1 MKKLTIGILA
11 HVDAGKTSLSEAML
25 YKSGTLRKLGAV
37 DKGTAYL
44 DNDNLEK
51 KRGITIFSHMARIQN
66 ENSEL
71 LLLDTPGHIDF
82 AQEMEETLSVL
93 DYAILVVSAGEGV
106 TAYTQ
111 TLWNLLKNHKIPTF
125 IFVNKID
132 TLKAD
137 KEKVLH
143 NLSTL
148 DDNCVEFENED
159 SDFYEKIATT
169 DESILEEYLESGQI
183 KDEEIKDLIFQRRIF
198 PVYFGA
204 ALKLK
209 GVAEFLQELDKWTK
223 KIEYPEKFASRI
235 FKISHDEKDE
245 RLTWL
250 KVTGGEL
257 KAKTELMPDE
267 KVNEI
272 RLYNGTKYQVVPRA
286 QAGEIAAVSGLR
298 TTYPGQGL
306 GFERDQTNFTMQPV
320 LTYAVQT
327 ALDKTHATLTA
338 LRQLEDENPQL
349 HVKWDKQAEEISI
362 DVMGKIQLEI
372 LQQILYDRFNLEVE
386 FTQGKILYQE
396 SIKSSVEGVG
406 HFEPLR
412 HYAEVHLLL
421 KPSKL
426 GSGLVFKNECSLE
439 VLPKK
444 WQDQVMESLANKEHL
459 GVLIGSPLTDVEI
472 ILIGGRGSN
481 VHTVGGDFRE
491 ATYRAVRQGLM
502 ELKMQ
507 NQVSLL
513 EPWYQFI
520 LRINQEQVGRAIN
533 DIEKMGGK
541 FEIGE
546 SSANIVTIT
555 GQAPV
560 AQMQDYAT
568 EVRNYSHGR
577 GQLECLFTGYQ
588 ECKNS
593 GEVIADAN
601 YDPVSDIN
609 NTPNSVFCSHGA
621 GHTVVWDEI
630 LDHAQYPYL
639 KSKN

>member
-1 MKKLTIGILA
+1 MKKVTIGILA
-11 HVDAGKTSLSEAML
+11 HVDAGKTTLSEGLL
-25 YKSGTLRKLGAV
+25 YQSGTLRKLGAV

-51 KRGITIFSHMARIQN
+51 KRGITIFSHMARIKT

-93 DYAILVVSAGEGV
+93 DYAILVVSASEGV

-111 TLWNLLKNHKIPTF
+111 TLWNLLKSHKIPTF
-125 IFVNKID
+125 IFVNKMD

-143 NLSTL
+143 DLSTL
-148 DDNCVEFENED
+148 DDSCVEFGDED
-159 SDFYEKIATT
+159 SDFYEKIATA
-169 DESILEEYLESGQI
+169 DEAILEEYLESGQI
-183 KDEEIKDLIFQRRIF
+183 KDKEIQDLISQRKVF

-209 GVAEFLQELDKWTK
+209 GVAEFLQGLDKWTK
-223 KIEYPEKFASRI
+223 KIEYSEKFASRI
-235 FKISHDEKDE
+235 FKISHDEKGE

-257 KAKTELMPDE
+257 RAKSELMPDE

-272 RLYNGTKYQVVPRA
+272 RLYNGNKYEVVSSV
-286 QAGEIAAVSGLR
+286 QAGEIVAVSGLK
-298 TTYPGQGL
+298 TTYPGQGI
-306 GFERDQTNFTMQPV
+306 GFEKDQMNFTMQPV
-320 LTYAVQT
+320 LNYAVQT
-327 ALDKTHATLTA
+327 TPDKTHATLAA

-349 HVKWDKQAEEISI
+349 HVKWDKQTEEISI

-372 LQQILYDRFNLEVE
+372 LQQILHDRFNLEVE

-396 SIKSSVEGVG
+396 SIRNSVEGVG

-412 HYAEVHLLL
+412 HYAEEHLLL
-421 KPSKL
+421 KPGKL

-459 GVLIGSPLTDVEI
+459 GVLTGSPLTDVEI
-472 ILIGGRGSN
+472 TLIGGRGSN

-502 ELKMQ
+502 ELKAQ

-513 EPWYQFI
+513 EPWYQFT
-520 LRINQEQVGRAIN
+520 LRINQDQVGRAIN

-541 FEIGE
+541 FKIGE
-546 SSANIVTIT
+546 SDHDIVTIT

-568 EVRNYSHGR
+568 EVRNYSHGS
-577 GQLECLFTGYQ
+577 GQLECLFAGYQ
-588 ECKNS
+588 ECKS
-593 GEVIADAN
+593 SAEVIADAN

-621 GHTVVWDEI
+621 GHTVVWDEVPSY
-630 LDHAQYPYL
+630 AQYPYL
-639 KSKN
+639 KS

>member
-1 MKKLTIGILA
+1 MKKVTIGILA
-11 HVDAGKTSLSEAML
+11 HVDAGKTTLSEGLL
-25 YKSGTLRKLGAV
+25 YQSGTLRKLGAV

-51 KRGITIFSHMARIQN
+51 KRGITIFSHMARIKT

-93 DYAILVVSAGEGV
+93 DYAILVVSASEGV

-111 TLWNLLKNHKIPTF
+111 TLWNLLKSHKIPTF
-125 IFVNKID
+125 IFVNKMD

-143 NLSTL
+143 DLSTL
-148 DDNCVEFENED
+148 DDSCVEFGDED
-159 SDFYEKIATT
+159 SDFYEKIATA
-169 DESILEEYLESGQI
+169 DEAILEEYLESGQI
-183 KDEEIKDLIFQRRIF
+183 KDKEIQDLISQRKVF

-209 GVAEFLQELDKWTK
+209 GVAEFLQGLDKWTK
-223 KIEYPEKFASRI
+223 KIEYSEKFASRI
-235 FKISHDEKDE
+235 FKISHDEKGE

-257 KAKTELMPDE
+257 RAKSELMPDE

-272 RLYNGTKYQVVPRA
+272 RLYNGNKYEVVSSV
-286 QAGEIAAVSGLR
+286 QAGEIVAVSGLK
-298 TTYPGQGL
+298 TTYPGQGI
-306 GFERDQTNFTMQPV
+306 GFEKDQMNFTMQPV
-320 LTYAVQT
+320 LNYAVQT
-327 ALDKTHATLTA
+327 TPDKTHATLAA

-349 HVKWDKQAEEISI
+349 HVKWDKQTEEISI

-372 LQQILYDRFNLEVE
+372 LQQILHDRFNLEVE

-396 SIKSSVEGVG
+396 SIRNSVEGVG

-421 KPSKL
+421 KPGKL

-459 GVLIGSPLTDVEI
+459 GVLTGSPLTDVEI
-472 ILIGGRGSN
+472 TLIGGRGSN

-502 ELKMQ
+502 ELKAQ

-513 EPWYQFI
+513 EPWYQFT
-520 LRINQEQVGRAIN
+520 LRINQDQVGRAIN

-541 FEIGE
+541 FKIGE
-546 SSANIVTIT
+546 SDHDIVTIT

-568 EVRNYSHGR
+568 EVRNYSHGS
-577 GQLECLFTGYQ
+577 GQLECLFAGYQ
-588 ECKNS
+588 ECKS
-593 GEVIADAN
+593 SPEVIADAN

-621 GHTVVWDEI
+621 GHTVVWDEVPSY
-630 LDHAQYPYL
+630 AQYPYL
-639 KSKN
+639 KS

>member
-1 MKKLTIGILA
+1 MKKVTIGILA
-11 HVDAGKTSLSEAML
+11 HVDAGKTTLSEGLL
-25 YKSGTLRKLGAV
+25 YQSGTLRKLGAV

-44 DNDNLEK
+44 DSDNLEK
-51 KRGITIFSHMARIQN
+51 KRGITIFSHMARIKT

-93 DYAILVVSAGEGV
+93 DYAILVVSASEGV

-111 TLWNLLKNHKIPTF
+111 TLWNLLKSHKTPTF
-125 IFVNKID
+125 IFVNKMD

-143 NLSTL
+143 DLSTL
-148 DDNCVEFENED
+148 DDNCVEFGDED
-159 SDFYEKIATT
+159 SDFYEKIATA
-169 DESILEEYLESGQI
+169 DEAILEEYLESGQI
-183 KDEEIKDLIFQRRIF
+183 KDEEIKDLIFQRKVF

-209 GVAEFLQELDKWTK
+209 GVAEFLQGLDKWTK
-223 KIEYPEKFASRI
+223 KIEYSEKFASRI
-235 FKISHDEKDE
+235 FKISHDEKGE
-245 RLTWL
+245 HLTWL

-257 KAKTELMPDE
+257 RAKSELMPDE

-272 RLYNGTKYQVVPRA
+272 RLYNGNKYEVVSSV
-286 QAGEIAAVSGLR
+286 QAGEIVAVSGLK
-298 TTYPGQGL
+298 TTYPGQGI
-306 GFERDQTNFTMQPV
+306 GFEKDQTNFTMQPV

-327 ALDKTHATLTA
+327 TPDKTHATLAA

-349 HVKWDKQAEEISI
+349 HVKWDKQTEEISI

-372 LQQILYDRFNLEVE
+372 LQQILHDRFNLEVE

-396 SIKSSVEGVG
+396 SIRNSVEGVG

-421 KPSKL
+421 KPGKL

-459 GVLIGSPLTDVEI
+459 GVLTGSPLTDVEI
-472 ILIGGRGSN
+472 TLIGGRGSN

-502 ELKMQ
+502 ELKAQ

-513 EPWYQFI
+513 EPWYQFT
-520 LRINQEQVGRAIN
+520 LKINQDQVGRAIN

-541 FEIGE
+541 FKIGE
-546 SSANIVTIT
+546 SNHDIVTIT

-568 EVRNYSHGR
+568 EVRNYSHGS
-577 GQLECLFTGYQ
+577 GQLECLFAGYQ
-588 ECKNS
+588 ECKS
-593 GEVIADAN
+593 STEVIADAN

-621 GHTVVWDEI
+621 GHTVVWDEVPSY
-630 LDHAQYPYL
+630 AQYPYL
-639 KSKN
+639 KS

>member
-1 MKKLTIGILA
+1 MKKVTIGILA
-11 HVDAGKTSLSEAML
+11 HVDAGKTTLSEGLL
-25 YKSGTLRKLGAV
+25 YQSGTLRKLGAV

-51 KRGITIFSHMARIQN
+51 KRGITIFSHMARIKT

-93 DYAILVVSAGEGV
+93 DYAILVVSASEGV

-111 TLWNLLKNHKIPTF
+111 TLWNLLKSHKIPTF
-125 IFVNKID
+125 IFVNKMD

-137 KEKVLH
+137 KEKVLQD
-143 NLSTL
+143 LSTL
-148 DDNCVEFENED
+148 DDSCVEFGDED
-159 SDFYEKIATT
+159 SDFYEKIATA
-169 DESILEEYLESGQI
+169 DEAILEEYLESGQI
-183 KDEEIKDLIFQRRIF
+183 KDKEIQDLISQRKVF

-209 GVAEFLQELDKWTK
+209 GVAEFLQGLDKWTK
-223 KIEYPEKFASRI
+223 KIEYSEKFASRI
-235 FKISHDEKDE
+235 FKISHDEKGE

-257 KAKTELMPDE
+257 RAKSELMPDE

-272 RLYNGTKYQVVPRA
+272 RLYNGNKYEVVSSVR
-286 QAGEIAAVSGLR
+286 AGEIVAVSGLK
-298 TTYPGQGL
+298 TTYPGQGI
-306 GFERDQTNFTMQPV
+306 GFEKDQMNFTMQPV
-320 LTYAVQT
+320 LNYAVQT
-327 ALDKTHATLTA
+327 TPDKTHATLAA

-349 HVKWDKQAEEISI
+349 HVKWDKQTEEISI

-372 LQQILYDRFNLEVE
+372 LQQILHDRFNLEVE

-396 SIKSSVEGVG
+396 SIRNSVEGVG

-421 KPSKL
+421 KPGKL

-459 GVLIGSPLTDVEI
+459 GVLTGSPLTDVEI
-472 ILIGGRGSN
+472 TLIGGRGSN

-502 ELKMQ
+502 ELKAQ

-513 EPWYQFI
+513 EPWYQFT
-520 LRINQEQVGRAIN
+520 LRINQDQVGRAIN

-541 FEIGE
+541 FKIGE
-546 SSANIVTIT
+546 SDHDIVTIT

-568 EVRNYSHGR
+568 EVRNYSHGS
-577 GQLECLFTGYQ
+577 GQLECLFAGYQ
-588 ECKNS
+588 ECKS
-593 GEVIADAN
+593 SAEVIADAN

-621 GHTVVWDEI
+621 GHTVVWDEVPSY
-630 LDHAQYPYL
+630 AQYPYL
-639 KSKN
+639 KS

>member
-1 MKKLTIGILA
+1 MKKVTIGILA
-11 HVDAGKTSLSEAML
+11 HVDAGKTTLSEGLL
-25 YKSGTLRKLGAV
+25 YQSGTLRKLGAV

-51 KRGITIFSHMARIQN
+51 KRGITIFSHMARIKT

-93 DYAILVVSAGEGV
+93 DYAILVVSASEGV

-111 TLWNLLKNHKIPTF
+111 TLWNLLKSHKIPTF
-125 IFVNKID
+125 IFVNKMD

-143 NLSTL
+143 DLSTL
-148 DDNCVEFENED
+148 DDSCVEFGDED
-159 SDFYEKIATT
+159 SDFYEKIATA
-169 DESILEEYLESGQI
+169 DEAILEEYLESGQI
-183 KDEEIKDLIFQRRIF
+183 KDKEIQDLISQRKVF

-209 GVAEFLQELDKWTK
+209 GVAEFLQGLDKWTK
-223 KIEYPEKFASRI
+223 KIEYSEKFASRI
-235 FKISHDEKDE
+235 FKISHDEKGE

-257 KAKTELMPDE
+257 RAKSELMPDE

-272 RLYNGTKYQVVPRA
+272 RLYNGNKYEVVSSV
-286 QAGEIAAVSGLR
+286 QAGEIVAVSGLK
-298 TTYPGQGL
+298 TTYPGQGI
-306 GFERDQTNFTMQPV
+306 GFEKDQMNFTMQPV
-320 LTYAVQT
+320 LNYAVQT
-327 ALDKTHATLTA
+327 TPDKTHATLAA

-349 HVKWDKQAEEISI
+349 HVKWDKQTEEISI

-372 LQQILYDRFNLEVE
+372 LQQILHDRFNLEVE

-396 SIKSSVEGVG
+396 SIRNSVEGVG

-421 KPSKL
+421 KPGKL

-459 GVLIGSPLTDVEI
+459 GVLTGSPLTDVEI
-472 ILIGGRGSN
+472 TLIGGRGSN

-502 ELKMQ
+502 ELKAQ

-513 EPWYQFI
+513 EPWNQFT
-520 LRINQEQVGRAIN
+520 LRINQDQVGRAIN

-541 FEIGE
+541 FKIGE
-546 SSANIVTIT
+546 SDHDIVTIT

-568 EVRNYSHGR
+568 EVRNYSHGS
-577 GQLECLFTGYQ
+577 GQLECLFAGYQ
-588 ECKNS
+588 ECKS
-593 GEVIADAN
+593 SAEVIADAN

-621 GHTVVWDEI
+621 GHTVVWDEVPSY
-630 LDHAQYPYL
+630 AQYPYL
-639 KSKN
+639 KS

>member
-1 MKKLTIGILA
+1 MKKVTIGILA
-11 HVDAGKTSLSEAML
+11 HVDAGKTTLSEGLL
-25 YKSGTLRKLGAV
+25 YQSGTLRKLGAV

-51 KRGITIFSHMARIQN
+51 KRGITIFSHMARIKT

-93 DYAILVVSAGEGV
+93 DYAILVVSASEGV

-111 TLWNLLKNHKIPTF
+111 TLWNLLKSHKTPTF
-125 IFVNKID
+125 IFVNKMD

-137 KEKVLH
+137 KEKVLQD
-143 NLSTL
+143 LSTL
-148 DDNCVEFENED
+148 DDSCVEFGDED
-159 SDFYEKIATT
+159 SDFYEKIATA
-169 DESILEEYLESGQI
+169 DEAILEEYLESGQI
-183 KDEEIKDLIFQRRIF
+183 KDKEIQDLISQRKVF

-209 GVAEFLQELDKWTK
+209 GVAEFLQGLDKWTK
-223 KIEYPEKFASRI
+223 KIEYSEKFASRI
-235 FKISHDEKDE
+235 FKISHDEKGE

-257 KAKTELMPDE
+257 RAKSELMPDE

-272 RLYNGTKYQVVPRA
+272 RLYNGNKYEVVSSV
-286 QAGEIAAVSGLR
+286 QAGEIVAVSGLK
-298 TTYPGQGL
+298 TTYPGQGI
-306 GFERDQTNFTMQPV
+306 GFEKDQTNFTMQPV

-327 ALDKTHATLTA
+327 TPDKTHATLAA

-349 HVKWDKQAEEISI
+349 HVKWDKQTEEISI

-372 LQQILYDRFNLEVE
+372 LQQILHDRFNLEVE

-396 SIKSSVEGVG
+396 SIRNSVEGVG

-421 KPSKL
+421 KPGKL

-459 GVLIGSPLTDVEI
+459 GVLTGSPLTDVEI
-472 ILIGGRGSN
+472 TLIGGRGSN

-502 ELKMQ
+502 ELKAQ

-513 EPWYQFI
+513 EPWYQFT
-520 LRINQEQVGRAIN
+520 LRINQDQVGRAIN

-546 SSANIVTIT
+546 SNANIVTIT

-568 EVRNYSHGR
+568 EVRNYSHGS
-577 GQLECLFTGYQ
+577 GQLECLFAGYQ
-588 ECKNS
+588 ECKS
-593 GEVIADAN
+593 SAEVIADAN

-621 GHTVVWDEI
+621 GHTVVWDEVPSY
-630 LDHAQYPYL
+630 AQYPYL
-639 KSKN
+639 KS

>member
-1 MKKLTIGILA
+1 MKKVTIGILA
-11 HVDAGKTSLSEAML
+11 HVDAGKTTLSEGLL
-25 YKSGTLRKLGAV
+25 YQSGTLRKLGAV

-51 KRGITIFSHMARIQN
+51 KRGITIFSHMARIQT

-82 AQEMEETLSVL
+82 AQEMEDTLSVL
-93 DYAILVVSAGEGV
+93 DYAILVVSASEGV

-111 TLWNLLKNHKIPTF
+111 TLWNLLKSHKIPTF
-125 IFVNKID
+125 IFVNKMD

-137 KEKVLH
+137 KEKVLQD
-143 NLSTL
+143 LSTL
-148 DDNCVEFENED
+148 DDNCIEFRDED
-159 SDFYEKIATT
+159 SDFYEKIATA
-169 DESILEEYLESGQI
+169 DETILEEYLESGQI
-183 KDEEIKDLIFQRRIF
+183 RDEEIKDLIFQRKIF

-209 GVAEFLQELDKWTK
+209 GVAEFLQGLDKWTK
-223 KIEYPEKFASRI
+223 KIKYPEKFASRI
-235 FKISHDEKDE
+235 FKISHDEKGE

-257 KAKTELMPDE
+257 RAKSELMPDE

-272 RLYNGTKYQVVPRA
+272 RLYNGNKYEVVSSA
-286 QAGEIAAVSGLR
+286 QAGEIVAVSGLK
-298 TTYPGQGL
+298 TTYPGQGI
-306 GFERDQTNFTMQPV
+306 GFEKDQTNFTMQPV

-327 ALDKTHATLTA
+327 APDKIHATLTA

-372 LQQILYDRFNLEVE
+372 LQQILHDRFSLEVE

-396 SIKSSVEGVG
+396 SIKASVEGVG

-421 KPSKL
+421 KPGKL
-426 GSGLVFKNECSLE
+426 GSGLIFKNECSLE

-444 WQDQVMESLANKEHL
+444 WQDQVMENLANKEHL
-459 GVLIGSPLTDVEI
+459 GILTGSPLTDVEI
-472 ILIGGRGSN
+472 TLVGGRGSN

-491 ATYRAVRQGLM
+491 TTYRAVRQGLM
-502 ELKMQ
+502 ELKEQ
-507 NQVSLL
+507 DQVFLL
-513 EPWYQFI
+513 EPWYQFT

-533 DIEKMGGK
+533 DIERMGGK

-546 SSANIVTIT
+546 SDHDIVAIT

-560 AQMQDYAT
+560 AQIQDYAT
-568 EVRNYSHGR
+568 EVRNYSHGS
-577 GQLECLFTGYQ
+577 GQLECLFVGYR

-593 GEVIADAN
+593 AEVIASIN

-621 GHTVVWDEI
+621 GHTVVWNEVR
-630 LDHAQYPYL
+630 DHAQYPYL
-639 KSKN
+639 K

>member
-111 TLWNLLKNHKIPTF
+111 TLWNLLKNHKIPIF
-125 IFVNKID
+125 IFVNKMD

-143 NLSTL
+143 NLSTF

-209 GVAEFLQELDKWTK
+209 GVAEFLQGLDKWTK

-286 QAGEIAAVSGLR
+286 QAGEIVAVSGLR

-306 GFERDQTNFTMQPV
+306 GFERDQTNFAMQPV

-327 ALDKTHATLTA
+327 APDKTHATLTA

-421 KPSKL
+421 KPGKL

-444 WQDQVMESLANKEHL
+444 WQNQIMESLSNKEHL
-459 GVLIGSPLTDVEI
+459 GVLTGSPITDLEI
-472 ILIGGRGSN
+472 TLVGGRGSN

-502 ELKMQ
+502 ELKAKK
-507 NQVSLL
+507 QVYLL
-513 EPWYQFI
+513 EPWYQFT
-520 LRINQEQVGRAIN
+520 LRINQDQVGRAIN
-533 DIEKMGGK
+533 DIERMGGK
-541 FEIGE
+541 FELGE
-546 SSANIVTIT
+546 SSGNVTTIS

-568 EVRNYSHGR
+568 EVRNYTHGS
-577 GQLECLFTGYQ
+577 GQLECLFLGYR
-588 ECKNS
+588 ECKDS
-593 GEVIADAN
+593 AAIIEEMA
-601 YDPVSDIN
+601 YDPLSDIN

-621 GHTVVWDEI
+621 GHTVVWNEVPS
-630 LDHAQYPYL
+630 HAQYPYL
-639 KSKN
+639 G

>member
-1 MKKLTIGILA
+1 MKKVTIGILA
-11 HVDAGKTSLSEAML
+11 HVDAGKTTLSEGLL
-25 YKSGTLRKLGAV
+25 YQSGTLRKLGAV

-44 DNDNLEK
+44 DSDNLEK
-51 KRGITIFSHMARIQN
+51 KRGITIFSHMARIKT

-93 DYAILVVSAGEGV
+93 DYAILVVSASEGV

-111 TLWNLLKNHKIPTF
+111 TLWNLLKSHKTPTF
-125 IFVNKID
+125 IFVNKMD

-143 NLSTL
+143 DLSTL
-148 DDNCVEFENED
+148 DDNCVEFGDED
-159 SDFYEKIATT
+159 SDFYEKIATA
-169 DESILEEYLESGQI
+169 DEAILEEYLESGQI
-183 KDEEIKDLIFQRRIF
+183 KDEEIKDLIFQRKVF

-209 GVAEFLQELDKWTK
+209 GVAEFLQGLDKWTK
-223 KIEYPEKFASRI
+223 KIEYSEKFASRI
-235 FKISHDEKDE
+235 FKISHDEKGE

-257 KAKTELMPDE
+257 RAKSELMPDE

-272 RLYNGTKYQVVPRA
+272 RLYNGNKYEVVSSV
-286 QAGEIAAVSGLR
+286 QAGEIVAVSGLK
-298 TTYPGQGL
+298 TTYPGQGI
-306 GFERDQTNFTMQPV
+306 GFEKDQTNFTMQPV

-327 ALDKTHATLTA
+327 TPDKTHATLAA

-349 HVKWDKQAEEISI
+349 HVKWDKQTEEISI

-372 LQQILYDRFNLEVE
+372 LQQILHDRFNLEVE

-396 SIKSSVEGVG
+396 SIRNSVEGVG

-421 KPSKL
+421 KPGKL

-459 GVLIGSPLTDVEI
+459 GVLTGSPLTDVEI
-472 ILIGGRGSN
+472 TLIGGRGSN

-502 ELKMQ
+502 ELKAQ

-513 EPWYQFI
+513 EPWYQFT
-520 LRINQEQVGRAIN
+520 LKINQDQVGRAIN

-541 FEIGE
+541 FKIGE
-546 SSANIVTIT
+546 SNHDIVTIT

-568 EVRNYSHGR
+568 EVRNYSHGS
-577 GQLECLFTGYQ
+577 GQLECLFAGYQ
-588 ECKNS
+588 ECKS
-593 GEVIADAN
+593 STEVIADAN

-609 NTPNSVFCSHGA
+609 NSTNSVFCSHGA
-621 GHTVVWDEI
+621 GHTVVWDEVPSY
-630 LDHAQYPYL
+630 AQYPYL
-639 KSKN
+639 KS

>member
-1 MKKLTIGILA
+1 MKKVTIGILA
-11 HVDAGKTSLSEAML
+11 HVDAGKTTLSEGLL
-25 YKSGTLRKLGAV
+25 YQSGTLRKLGAV

-51 KRGITIFSHMARIQN
+51 KRGITIFSHMARIKT

-93 DYAILVVSAGEGV
+93 DYAILVVSASEGV

-111 TLWNLLKNHKIPTF
+111 TLWNLLKSHKIPTF
-125 IFVNKID
+125 IFVNKMD

-143 NLSTL
+143 DLSTL
-148 DDNCVEFENED
+148 DDSCVEFGDED
-159 SDFYEKIATT
+159 SDFYEKIATA
-169 DESILEEYLESGQI
+169 DEAILEEYLESGQI
-183 KDEEIKDLIFQRRIF
+183 KDKEIQDLISQRKVF

-209 GVAEFLQELDKWTK
+209 GVAEFLQGLDKWTK
-223 KIEYPEKFASRI
+223 KIEYSEKFASRI
-235 FKISHDEKDE
+235 FKISHDEKGE

-257 KAKTELMPDE
+257 RAKSELMPDE

-272 RLYNGTKYQVVPRA
+272 RLYNGNKYEVVSSV
-286 QAGEIAAVSGLR
+286 QAGEIVAVSGLK
-298 TTYPGQGL
+298 TTYPGQGI
-306 GFERDQTNFTMQPV
+306 GFEKDQMNFTMQPV
-320 LTYAVQT
+320 LNYAVQT
-327 ALDKTHATLTA
+327 TPDKTHATLAA

-349 HVKWDKQAEEISI
+349 HVKWDKQTEEISI

-372 LQQILYDRFNLEVE
+372 LQQILHDRFNLEVE

-396 SIKSSVEGVG
+396 SIRNSVEGVG

-421 KPSKL
+421 KPGKL

-459 GVLIGSPLTDVEI
+459 GVLTGSPLTDVEI
-472 ILIGGRGSN
+472 TLIGGRGSN

-502 ELKMQ
+502 ELKAQ

-513 EPWYQFI
+513 EPWYQFT
-520 LRINQEQVGRAIN
+520 LRINQDQVGRAIN

-541 FEIGE
+541 FKIGE
-546 SSANIVTIT
+546 SDHDIVTIT

-568 EVRNYSHGR
+568 EVRNYSHGS
-577 GQLECLFTGYQ
+577 GQLECLFAGYQ
-588 ECKNS
+588 ECES
-593 GEVIADAN
+593 SAEVIADAN

-621 GHTVVWDEI
+621 GHTVVWDEVPSY
-630 LDHAQYPYL
+630 AQYPYL
-639 KSKN
+639 KS

>member
-1 MKKLTIGILA
+1 M
-11 HVDAGKTSLSEAML
+11 
-25 YKSGTLRKLGAV
+25 
-37 DKGTAYL
+37 
-44 DNDNLEK
+44 
-51 KRGITIFSHMARIQN
+51 
-66 ENSEL
+66 
-71 LLLDTPGHIDF
+71 
-82 AQEMEETLSVL
+82 
-93 DYAILVVSAGEGV
+93 
-106 TAYTQ
+106 
-111 TLWNLLKNHKIPTF
+111 
-125 IFVNKID
+125 
-132 TLKAD
+132 
-137 KEKVLH
+137 
-143 NLSTL
+143 
-148 DDNCVEFENED
+148 FENED

-209 GVAEFLQELDKWTK
+209 GVAEFLQGLDKWTK

-286 QAGEIAAVSGLR
+286 QAGEIGAVSGLR

-306 GFERDQTNFTMQPV
+306 GFERDQTIFAMQPV

-327 ALDKTHATLTA
+327 APDKTHATLTA

-349 HVKWDKQAEEISI
+349 HVKWNKQAEEISI

-406 HFEPLR
+406 HFDPLR

-421 KPSKL
+421 KPGKL

-444 WQDQVMESLANKEHL
+444 WQDQIMESLANKEHL

-502 ELKMQ
+502 ELKVQ

-513 EPWYQFI
+513 EPWYQFT

-609 NTPNSVFCSHGA
+609 NTPNSVFCSRGA

-630 LDHAQYPYL
+630 PDHAQYPYL

>member
-1 MKKLTIGILA
+1 MKKVTIGILA
-11 HVDAGKTSLSEAML
+11 HVDAGKTTLSEGLL
-25 YKSGTLRKLGAV
+25 YQSGTLRKLGAV

-51 KRGITIFSHMARIQN
+51 KRGITIFSHMARIKT

-93 DYAILVVSAGEGV
+93 DYAILVVSASEGV

-111 TLWNLLKNHKIPTF
+111 TLWNLLKSHKIPTF
-125 IFVNKID
+125 IFVNKMD

-143 NLSTL
+143 DLSTL
-148 DDNCVEFENED
+148 DDSCVEFGDED
-159 SDFYEKIATT
+159 SDFYEKIATA
-169 DESILEEYLESGQI
+169 DEAILEEYLESGQI
-183 KDEEIKDLIFQRRIF
+183 KDKEIQDLISQRKVF

-209 GVAEFLQELDKWTK
+209 GVAEFLQGLDKWTK
-223 KIEYPEKFASRI
+223 KIEYSEKFASRI
-235 FKISHDEKDE
+235 FKISHDEKGE

-257 KAKTELMPDE
+257 RAKSELMPDE

-272 RLYNGTKYQVVPRA
+272 RLYNGNKYEVVSSV
-286 QAGEIAAVSGLR
+286 QAGEIVAVSGLK
-298 TTYPGQGL
+298 TTYPGQGI
-306 GFERDQTNFTMQPV
+306 GFEKDQMNFTMQPV
-320 LTYAVQT
+320 LNYAVQT
-327 ALDKTHATLTA
+327 TPDKTHATLAA

-349 HVKWDKQAEEISI
+349 HVKWDKQTEEISI

-372 LQQILYDRFNLEVE
+372 LQQILHDRFNLEVE

-396 SIKSSVEGVG
+396 SIRNSVEGVG

-421 KPSKL
+421 KPGKL

-459 GVLIGSPLTDVEI
+459 GVLTGSPLTDVEI
-472 ILIGGRGSN
+472 TLIGGRGSN

-502 ELKMQ
+502 ELKAQ

-513 EPWYQFI
+513 EPWYQFT
-520 LRINQEQVGRAIN
+520 LRINQDQVGRAIN

-541 FEIGE
+541 FKIGE
-546 SSANIVTIT
+546 SDHDIVTIT

-568 EVRNYSHGR
+568 EVRNYSHGS
-577 GQLECLFTGYQ
+577 GQLECLFAGYQ
-588 ECKNS
+588 ECKS
-593 GEVIADAN
+593 SAEVIADAN

-621 GHTVVWDEI
+621 GHTIVWDEVPSY
-630 LDHAQYPYL
+630 AQYPYL
-639 KSKN
+639 KS

>member
-1 MKKLTIGILA
+1 MKKVTIGILA
-11 HVDAGKTSLSEAML
+11 HVDAGKTTLSEGLL
-25 YKSGTLRKLGAV
+25 YQSGTLRKLGAV

-51 KRGITIFSHMARIQN
+51 KRGITIFSHMARIKT

-93 DYAILVVSAGEGV
+93 DYAILVVSASEGV

-111 TLWNLLKNHKIPTF
+111 TLWNLLKSHKIPTF
-125 IFVNKID
+125 IFVNKMD

-143 NLSTL
+143 DLSTL
-148 DDNCVEFENED
+148 DDSCVEFGDEG
-159 SDFYEKIATT
+159 SDFYEKIATA
-169 DESILEEYLESGQI
+169 DEAILEEYLESGQI
-183 KDEEIKDLIFQRRIF
+183 KDKEIQDLISQRKVF

-209 GVAEFLQELDKWTK
+209 GVAEFLQGLDKWTK
-223 KIEYPEKFASRI
+223 KIEYSEKFASRI
-235 FKISHDEKDE
+235 FKISHDEKGE

-257 KAKTELMPDE
+257 RAKSELMPDE

-272 RLYNGTKYQVVPRA
+272 RLYNGNKYEVVSSV
-286 QAGEIAAVSGLR
+286 QAGEIVAVSGLK
-298 TTYPGQGL
+298 TTYPGQGI
-306 GFERDQTNFTMQPV
+306 GFEKDQMNFTMQPV
-320 LTYAVQT
+320 LNYAVQT
-327 ALDKTHATLTA
+327 TPDKTHATLAA

-349 HVKWDKQAEEISI
+349 HVKWDKQTEEISI

-372 LQQILYDRFNLEVE
+372 LQQILHDRFNLEVE

-396 SIKSSVEGVG
+396 SIRNSVEGVG

-421 KPSKL
+421 KPGKL

-459 GVLIGSPLTDVEI
+459 GVLTGSPLTDVEI
-472 ILIGGRGSN
+472 TLIGGRGSN

-502 ELKMQ
+502 ELKAQ

-513 EPWYQFI
+513 EPWYQFT
-520 LRINQEQVGRAIN
+520 LRINQDQVGRAIN

-541 FEIGE
+541 FKIGE
-546 SSANIVTIT
+546 SDHDIVTIT

-568 EVRNYSHGR
+568 EVRNYSHGS
-577 GQLECLFTGYQ
+577 GQLECLFAGYQ
-588 ECKNS
+588 ECKS
-593 GEVIADAN
+593 SAEVIADAN

-621 GHTVVWDEI
+621 GHTVVWDEVPSY
-630 LDHAQYPYL
+630 AQYPYL
-639 KSKN
+639 KS

>member
-1 MKKLTIGILA
+1 MKKVTIGILA
-11 HVDAGKTSLSEAML
+11 HVDAGKTTLSEGLL
-25 YKSGTLRKLGAV
+25 YQSGTLRKLGAV

-51 KRGITIFSHMARIQN
+51 KRGITIFSHMARIKT
-66 ENSEL
+66 ENNEL

-93 DYAILVVSAGEGV
+93 DYAILVVSASEGV

-111 TLWNLLKNHKIPTF
+111 TLWNLLKSHKTPTF
-125 IFVNKID
+125 IFVNKMD
-132 TLKAD
+132 TLKAN
-137 KEKVLH
+137 KEKVLQD
-143 NLSTL
+143 LSTL
-148 DDNCVEFENED
+148 DDSCVEFGDED
-159 SDFYEKIATT
+159 SDFYEKIATA
-169 DESILEEYLESGQI
+169 DEAILEEYLESGQI
-183 KDEEIKDLIFQRRIF
+183 KDKEIQDLISQRKVF

-209 GVAEFLQELDKWTK
+209 GVAEFLQGLDKWTK
-223 KIEYPEKFASRI
+223 KIEYSEKFASRI
-235 FKISHDEKDE
+235 FKISHDEKGE

-257 KAKTELMPDE
+257 RAKSELMPDE

-272 RLYNGTKYQVVPRA
+272 RLYNGNKYEVVSSV
-286 QAGEIAAVSGLR
+286 QAGEIVAVSGLK
-298 TTYPGQGL
+298 TTYPGQGI
-306 GFERDQTNFTMQPV
+306 GFEKDQTNFTMQPV

-327 ALDKTHATLTA
+327 TPDKTHATLAA

-349 HVKWDKQAEEISI
+349 HVKWDKQTEEISI

-372 LQQILYDRFNLEVE
+372 LQQILHDRFNLEVE

-396 SIKSSVEGVG
+396 SIRNSVEGVG

-421 KPSKL
+421 KPGKL

-459 GVLIGSPLTDVEI
+459 GVLTGSPLTDVEI
-472 ILIGGRGSN
+472 TLIGGRGSN

-502 ELKMQ
+502 ELKAQ

-513 EPWYQFI
+513 EPWYQFT
-520 LRINQEQVGRAIN
+520 LRINQDQVGRAIN

-541 FEIGE
+541 FKIGE
-546 SSANIVTIT
+546 SDHDIVTIT

-568 EVRNYSHGR
+568 EVRNYSHGS
-577 GQLECLFTGYQ
+577 GQLECLFAGYQ
-588 ECKNS
+588 ECKS
-593 GEVIADAN
+593 SAEVIADAN

-621 GHTVVWDEI
+621 GHTVVWDEVPSY
-630 LDHAQYPYL
+630 AQYPYL
-639 KSKN
+639 KS

>member
-1 MKKLTIGILA
+1 MKKVTIGILA
-11 HVDAGKTSLSEAML
+11 HVDAGKTTLSEGLL
-25 YKSGTLRKLGAV
+25 YQSGTLRKLGAV

-44 DNDNLEK
+44 DSDNLEK
-51 KRGITIFSHMARIQN
+51 KRGITIFSHMARIKT

-93 DYAILVVSAGEGV
+93 DYAILVVSASEGV

-111 TLWNLLKNHKIPTF
+111 TLWNLLKSHKTPTF
-125 IFVNKID
+125 IFVNKMD
-132 TLKAD
+132 TLKTD

-143 NLSTL
+143 DLSTL
-148 DDNCVEFENED
+148 DDNCVEFGDED
-159 SDFYEKIATT
+159 SDFYEKIATA
-169 DESILEEYLESGQI
+169 DEAILEEYLESGQI
-183 KDEEIKDLIFQRRIF
+183 KDEEIKDLIFQRKVF

-209 GVAEFLQELDKWTK
+209 GVAEFLQGLDKWTK
-223 KIEYPEKFASRI
+223 KIEYSEKFASRI
-235 FKISHDEKDE
+235 FKISHDEKGE

-257 KAKTELMPDE
+257 RAKSELMPDE

-272 RLYNGTKYQVVPRA
+272 RLYNGNKYEVVSSV
-286 QAGEIAAVSGLR
+286 QAGEIVAVSGLK
-298 TTYPGQGL
+298 TTYPGQGI
-306 GFERDQTNFTMQPV
+306 GFEKDQTNFTMQPV

-327 ALDKTHATLTA
+327 TPDKTHATLAA

-349 HVKWDKQAEEISI
+349 HVKWDKQTEEISI

-372 LQQILYDRFNLEVE
+372 LQQILHDRFNLEVE

-396 SIKSSVEGVG
+396 SIRNSVEGVG

-421 KPSKL
+421 KPGKL

-459 GVLIGSPLTDVEI
+459 GVLTGSPLTDVEI
-472 ILIGGRGSN
+472 TLIGGRGSN

-502 ELKMQ
+502 ELKAQ

-513 EPWYQFI
+513 EPWYQFT
-520 LRINQEQVGRAIN
+520 LKINQDQVGRAIN

-541 FEIGE
+541 FKIGE
-546 SSANIVTIT
+546 SNHDIVTIT

-568 EVRNYSHGR
+568 EVRNYSHGS
-577 GQLECLFTGYQ
+577 GQLECLFAGYQ
-588 ECKNS
+588 ECKS
-593 GEVIADAN
+593 STEVIADAN

-621 GHTVVWDEI
+621 GHTVVWDEVPSY
-630 LDHAQYPYL
+630 AQYPYL
-639 KSKN
+639 KS

>member
-1 MKKLTIGILA
+1 MKKVTIGILA
-11 HVDAGKTSLSEAML
+11 HVDAGKTTLSEGLL
-25 YKSGTLRKLGAV
+25 YQSGTLRKLGAV

-51 KRGITIFSHMARIQN
+51 KRGITIFSHMARIKT

-93 DYAILVVSAGEGV
+93 DYAILVVSASEGV

-111 TLWNLLKNHKIPTF
+111 TLWNLLKSHKIPTF
-125 IFVNKID
+125 IFVNKMD

-143 NLSTL
+143 DLSTL
-148 DDNCVEFENED
+148 DDSCVEFGDED
-159 SDFYEKIATT
+159 SDFYEKIATA
-169 DESILEEYLESGQI
+169 DEAILEEYLESGQI
-183 KDEEIKDLIFQRRIF
+183 KDKEIQDLISQRKVF

-209 GVAEFLQELDKWTK
+209 GVAEFLQGLDKWTK
-223 KIEYPEKFASRI
+223 KIEYSEKFASRI
-235 FKISHDEKDE
+235 FKISHDEKGE

-257 KAKTELMPDE
+257 RAKSELMPDE

-272 RLYNGTKYQVVPRA
+272 RLYNGNKYEVVSSV
-286 QAGEIAAVSGLR
+286 QAGEIVAVSGLK
-298 TTYPGQGL
+298 TTYPGQGI
-306 GFERDQTNFTMQPV
+306 GFEKDQMNFTMQPV
-320 LTYAVQT
+320 LNYAVQT
-327 ALDKTHATLTA
+327 TPDKTHATLAA

-349 HVKWDKQAEEISI
+349 HVKWDKQTEEISI

-372 LQQILYDRFNLEVE
+372 LQQILHDRFNLEVE

-396 SIKSSVEGVG
+396 SIRNSVEGVG

-421 KPSKL
+421 KPGKL

-444 WQDQVMESLANKEHL
+444 WQDQVMESLANEEHL
-459 GVLIGSPLTDVEI
+459 GVLTGSPLTDVEI
-472 ILIGGRGSN
+472 TLIGGRGSN

-502 ELKMQ
+502 ELKAQ

-513 EPWYQFI
+513 EPWYQFT
-520 LRINQEQVGRAIN
+520 LRINQDQVGRAIN

-541 FEIGE
+541 FKIGE
-546 SSANIVTIT
+546 SDHDIVTIT

-568 EVRNYSHGR
+568 EVRNYSHGS
-577 GQLECLFTGYQ
+577 GQLECLFAGYQ
-588 ECKNS
+588 ECKS
-593 GEVIADAN
+593 SAEVIADAN

-621 GHTVVWDEI
+621 GHTVVWDEVPSY
-630 LDHAQYPYL
+630 AQYPYL
-639 KSKN
+639 KS

>member
-1 MKKLTIGILA
+1 MKKVTIGILA
-11 HVDAGKTSLSEAML
+11 HVDAGKTTLSEGLL
-25 YKSGTLRKLGAV
+25 YQSGTLRKLGAV

-44 DNDNLEK
+44 DSDNLEK
-51 KRGITIFSHMARIQN
+51 KRGITIFSHMARIKT

-93 DYAILVVSAGEGV
+93 DYAILVVSASEGV

-111 TLWNLLKNHKIPTF
+111 TLWNLLKSHKTPTF
-125 IFVNKID
+125 IFVNKMD

-143 NLSTL
+143 DLSTL
-148 DDNCVEFENED
+148 DDNCVEFGDED
-159 SDFYEKIATT
+159 SDFYEKIATA
-169 DESILEEYLESGQI
+169 DEAILEEYLESGQI
-183 KDEEIKDLIFQRRIF
+183 KDEEIKDLIFQRKVF

-209 GVAEFLQELDKWTK
+209 GVAEFLQGLDKWTK
-223 KIEYPEKFASRI
+223 KIEYSEKFASRI
-235 FKISHDEKDE
+235 FKISHDEKGE

-257 KAKTELMPDE
+257 RAKSELMPDE

-272 RLYNGTKYQVVPRA
+272 RLYNGNKYEVVSSV
-286 QAGEIAAVSGLR
+286 QAGEIVAVSGLK
-298 TTYPGQGL
+298 TTYPGQGI
-306 GFERDQTNFTMQPV
+306 GFEKDQTNFTMQPV

-327 ALDKTHATLTA
+327 TPDKTHATLAA

-349 HVKWDKQAEEISI
+349 HVKWDKQTEEISI

-372 LQQILYDRFNLEVE
+372 LQQILHDRFNLEVE

-396 SIKSSVEGVG
+396 SIRNSVEGVG

-421 KPSKL
+421 KPGKL
-426 GSGLVFKNECSLE
+426 GSGLFFKNECSLE

-459 GVLIGSPLTDVEI
+459 GVLTGSPLTDVEI
-472 ILIGGRGSN
+472 TLIGGRGSN

-502 ELKMQ
+502 ELKAQ

-513 EPWYQFI
+513 EPWYQFT
-520 LRINQEQVGRAIN
+520 LKINQDQVGRAIN

-541 FEIGE
+541 FKIGE
-546 SSANIVTIT
+546 SNHDIVTIT

-568 EVRNYSHGR
+568 EVRNYSHGS
-577 GQLECLFTGYQ
+577 GQLECLFAGYQ
-588 ECKNS
+588 ECKS
-593 GEVIADAN
+593 STEVIADAN

-621 GHTVVWDEI
+621 GHTVVWDEVPSY
-630 LDHAQYPYL
+630 AQYPYL
-639 KSKN
+639 KS

>member
-1 MKKLTIGILA
+1 MKKVTIGILA
-11 HVDAGKTSLSEAML
+11 HVDAGKTTLSEGLL
-25 YKSGTLRKLGAV
+25 YQSGTLRKLGAV

-51 KRGITIFSHMARIQN
+51 KRGITIFSHMARIKT
-66 ENSEL
+66 ENSKL

-93 DYAILVVSAGEGV
+93 DYAILVVSASEGV

-111 TLWNLLKNHKIPTF
+111 TLWNLLKSHKIPTF
-125 IFVNKID
+125 IFVNKMD

-143 NLSTL
+143 DLSTL
-148 DDNCVEFENED
+148 DDSCVEFGDED
-159 SDFYEKIATT
+159 SDFYEKIATA
-169 DESILEEYLESGQI
+169 DEAILEEYLESGQI
-183 KDEEIKDLIFQRRIF
+183 KDKEIQDLISQRKVF

-209 GVAEFLQELDKWTK
+209 GVAEFLQGLDKWTK
-223 KIEYPEKFASRI
+223 KIEYSEKFASRI
-235 FKISHDEKDE
+235 FKISHDEKGE

-257 KAKTELMPDE
+257 RAKSELMPDE

-272 RLYNGTKYQVVPRA
+272 RLYNGNKYEVVSSV
-286 QAGEIAAVSGLR
+286 QAGEIVAVSGLK
-298 TTYPGQGL
+298 TTYPGQGI
-306 GFERDQTNFTMQPV
+306 GFEKDQMNFTMQPV
-320 LTYAVQT
+320 LNYAVQT
-327 ALDKTHATLTA
+327 TPDKTHATLAA

-349 HVKWDKQAEEISI
+349 HVKWDKQTEEISI

-372 LQQILYDRFNLEVE
+372 LQQILHDRFNLEVE

-396 SIKSSVEGVG
+396 SIRNSVEGVG

-421 KPSKL
+421 KPGKL

-459 GVLIGSPLTDVEI
+459 GVLTGSPLTDVEI
-472 ILIGGRGSN
+472 TLIGGRGSN

-502 ELKMQ
+502 ELKAQ

-513 EPWYQFI
+513 EPWYQFT
-520 LRINQEQVGRAIN
+520 LRINQDQVGRAIN

-541 FEIGE
+541 FKIGE
-546 SSANIVTIT
+546 SDHDIVTIT

-568 EVRNYSHGR
+568 EVRNYSHGS
-577 GQLECLFTGYQ
+577 GQLECLFAGYQ
-588 ECKNS
+588 ECKS
-593 GEVIADAN
+593 SAEVIADAN

-621 GHTVVWDEI
+621 GHTVVWDEVPSY
-630 LDHAQYPYL
+630 AQYPYL
-639 KSKN
+639 KS

>member
-1 MKKLTIGILA
+1 MKKVTIGILA
-11 HVDAGKTSLSEAML
+11 HVDAGKTTLSEGLL
-25 YKSGTLRKLGAV
+25 YQSGTLRKLGAV

-51 KRGITIFSHMARIQN
+51 KRGITIFSHMARIKT
-66 ENSEL
+66 ENNEL

-93 DYAILVVSAGEGV
+93 DYAILVVSASEGV

-111 TLWNLLKNHKIPTF
+111 TLWNLLKSHKTPTF
-125 IFVNKID
+125 IFVNKMD
-132 TLKAD
+132 TLKAN
-137 KEKVLH
+137 KKKVLQD
-143 NLSTL
+143 LSTL
-148 DDNCVEFENED
+148 DDSCVEFGDED
-159 SDFYEKIATT
+159 SDFYEKIATA
-169 DESILEEYLESGQI
+169 DEAILEEYLESGQI
-183 KDEEIKDLIFQRRIF
+183 KDKEIQDLISQRKVF

-209 GVAEFLQELDKWTK
+209 GVAEFLQGLDKWTK
-223 KIEYPEKFASRI
+223 KIEYSEKFASRI
-235 FKISHDEKDE
+235 FKISHDEKGE

-257 KAKTELMPDE
+257 RAKSELMPDE

-272 RLYNGTKYQVVPRA
+272 RLYNGNKYEVVSSV
-286 QAGEIAAVSGLR
+286 QAGEIVAVSGLK
-298 TTYPGQGL
+298 TTYPGQGI
-306 GFERDQTNFTMQPV
+306 GFEKDQTNFTMQPV

-327 ALDKTHATLTA
+327 TPDKTHATLAA

-349 HVKWDKQAEEISI
+349 HVKWDKQTEEISI

-372 LQQILYDRFNLEVE
+372 LQQILHDRFNLEVE

-396 SIKSSVEGVG
+396 SIRNSVEGVG

-421 KPSKL
+421 KPGKL

-459 GVLIGSPLTDVEI
+459 GVLTGSPLTDVEI
-472 ILIGGRGSN
+472 TLIGGRGSN

-502 ELKMQ
+502 ELKAQ

-513 EPWYQFI
+513 EPWYQFT
-520 LRINQEQVGRAIN
+520 LRINQDQVGRAIN

-541 FEIGE
+541 FKIGE
-546 SSANIVTIT
+546 SDHDIVTIT

-568 EVRNYSHGR
+568 EVRNYSHGS
-577 GQLECLFTGYQ
+577 GQLECLFAGYQ
-588 ECKNS
+588 ECKS
-593 GEVIADAN
+593 SAEVIADAN

-621 GHTVVWDEI
+621 GHTVVWDEVPSY
-630 LDHAQYPYL
+630 AQYPYL
-639 KSKN
+639 KS

>member
-1 MKKLTIGILA
+1 MKKVTIGILA
-11 HVDAGKTSLSEAML
+11 HVDAGKTTLSEGLL
-25 YKSGTLRKLGAV
+25 YQSGTLRKLGAV

-51 KRGITIFSHMARIQN
+51 KRGITIFSHMARIKT
-66 ENSEL
+66 ENNEL

-93 DYAILVVSAGEGV
+93 DYAILVVSASEGV

-111 TLWNLLKNHKIPTF
+111 TLWNLLKSHKTPTF
-125 IFVNKID
+125 IFVNKMD
-132 TLKAD
+132 TLKAN
-137 KEKVLH
+137 KEKVLQD
-143 NLSTL
+143 LSTL
-148 DDNCVEFENED
+148 DDSCVEFGDED
-159 SDFYEKIATT
+159 SDFYEKIATA
-169 DESILEEYLESGQI
+169 DEAILEEYLESGQI
-183 KDEEIKDLIFQRRIF
+183 KDKEIQDLISQRKVF

-209 GVAEFLQELDKWTK
+209 GVAEFLQGLDKWTK
-223 KIEYPEKFASRI
+223 KIEYSEKFASRI
-235 FKISHDEKDE
+235 FKISHDEKGE

-257 KAKTELMPDE
+257 RAKSELMPGE

-272 RLYNGTKYQVVPRA
+272 RLYNGNKYEVVSSV
-286 QAGEIAAVSGLR
+286 QAGEIVAVSGLK
-298 TTYPGQGL
+298 TTYPGQGI
-306 GFERDQTNFTMQPV
+306 GFEKDQTNFTMQPV

-327 ALDKTHATLTA
+327 TPDKTHATLAA

-349 HVKWDKQAEEISI
+349 HVKWDKQTEEISI

-372 LQQILYDRFNLEVE
+372 LQQILHDRFNLEVE

-396 SIKSSVEGVG
+396 SIRNSVEGVG

-421 KPSKL
+421 KPGKL

-459 GVLIGSPLTDVEI
+459 GVLTGSPLTDVEI
-472 ILIGGRGSN
+472 TLIGGRGSN

-502 ELKMQ
+502 ELKAQ

-513 EPWYQFI
+513 EPWYQFT
-520 LRINQEQVGRAIN
+520 LRINQDQVGRAIN

-541 FEIGE
+541 FKIGE
-546 SSANIVTIT
+546 SDHDIVTIT

-568 EVRNYSHGR
+568 EVRNYSHGS
-577 GQLECLFTGYQ
+577 GQLECLFAGYQ
-588 ECKNS
+588 ECKS
-593 GEVIADAN
+593 SAEVIADAN

-621 GHTVVWDEI
+621 GHTVVWDEVPSY
-630 LDHAQYPYL
+630 AQYPYL
-639 KSKN
+639 KS

>member
-1 MKKLTIGILA
+1 MKKVTIGILA
-11 HVDAGKTSLSEAML
+11 HVDAGKTTLSEGLL
-25 YKSGTLRKLGAV
+25 YQSGTLRKLGAV

-44 DNDNLEK
+44 DSDNLEK
-51 KRGITIFSHMARIQN
+51 KRGITIFSHMARIKT

-93 DYAILVVSAGEGV
+93 DYAILVVSASEGV

-111 TLWNLLKNHKIPTF
+111 TLWNLLKSHKTPTF
-125 IFVNKID
+125 IFVNKMD

-143 NLSTL
+143 DLSTL
-148 DDNCVEFENED
+148 DDNCVEFGDED
-159 SDFYEKIATT
+159 SDFYEKIATA
-169 DESILEEYLESGQI
+169 DEAILEEYLESGQI
-183 KDEEIKDLIFQRRIF
+183 KDEEIKDLIFQRKVF

-209 GVAEFLQELDKWTK
+209 GVAEFLQGLDKWTK
-223 KIEYPEKFASRI
+223 KIEYSEKFASRI
-235 FKISHDEKDE
+235 FKISHDEKGE

-257 KAKTELMPDE
+257 RAKSELMPDE

-272 RLYNGTKYQVVPRA
+272 RLYNGNKYEVVSSV
-286 QAGEIAAVSGLR
+286 QAGEIVAVSGLK
-298 TTYPGQGL
+298 TTYPGQGI
-306 GFERDQTNFTMQPV
+306 GFEKDQTNFTMQPV

-327 ALDKTHATLTA
+327 TPDKTHATLAA

-349 HVKWDKQAEEISI
+349 HVKWDKQTEEISI

-372 LQQILYDRFNLEVE
+372 LQQILHDRFNLEVE

-396 SIKSSVEGVG
+396 SIRNSVEGVG

-421 KPSKL
+421 KPGKL

-459 GVLIGSPLTDVEI
+459 GVLTGSPLTDVEI
-472 ILIGGRGSN
+472 TLIGGRGSN
-481 VHTVGGDFRE
+481 VHTVGSDFRE

-502 ELKMQ
+502 ELKAQ

-513 EPWYQFI
+513 EPWYQFT
-520 LRINQEQVGRAIN
+520 LKINQDQVGRAIN

-541 FEIGE
+541 FKIGE
-546 SSANIVTIT
+546 SNHDIVTIT

-568 EVRNYSHGR
+568 EVRNYSHGS
-577 GQLECLFTGYQ
+577 GQLECLFAGYQ
-588 ECKNS
+588 ECKS
-593 GEVIADAN
+593 STEVIADAN

-621 GHTVVWDEI
+621 GHTVVWDEVPSY
-630 LDHAQYPYL
+630 AQYPYL
-639 KSKN
+639 KS

>member
-1 MKKLTIGILA
+1 MKKVTIGILA
-11 HVDAGKTSLSEAML
+11 HVDAGKTTLSEGLL
-25 YKSGTLRKLGAV
+25 YQSGTLRKLGAV

-51 KRGITIFSHMARIQN
+51 KRGITIFSHMARIKT

-93 DYAILVVSAGEGV
+93 DYAILVVSASEGV

-111 TLWNLLKNHKIPTF
+111 TLWNLLKSHKIPTF
-125 IFVNKID
+125 IFVNKMD

-143 NLSTL
+143 DLSTL
-148 DDNCVEFENED
+148 DDSCVEFGDED
-159 SDFYEKIATT
+159 SDFYEKIATA
-169 DESILEEYLESGQI
+169 DEAILEEYLESGQI
-183 KDEEIKDLIFQRRIF
+183 KDKEIQDLISQRKVF

-209 GVAEFLQELDKWTK
+209 GVAEFLQGLDKWTK
-223 KIEYPEKFASRI
+223 KIEYSEKFASRI
-235 FKISHDEKDE
+235 FKISHDEKGE

-257 KAKTELMPDE
+257 RAKSELMPDE

-272 RLYNGTKYQVVPRA
+272 RLYNGNKYEVVSSV
-286 QAGEIAAVSGLR
+286 QAGEIVAVSGLK
-298 TTYPGQGL
+298 TTYPGQSI
-306 GFERDQTNFTMQPV
+306 GFEKDQMNFTMQPV
-320 LTYAVQT
+320 LNYAVQT
-327 ALDKTHATLTA
+327 TPDKTHATLAA

-349 HVKWDKQAEEISI
+349 HVKWDKQTEEISI

-372 LQQILYDRFNLEVE
+372 LQQILHDRFNLEVE

-396 SIKSSVEGVG
+396 SIRNSVEGVG

-421 KPSKL
+421 KPGKL

-459 GVLIGSPLTDVEI
+459 GVLTGSPLTDVEI
-472 ILIGGRGSN
+472 TLIGGRGSN

-502 ELKMQ
+502 ELKAQ

-513 EPWYQFI
+513 EPWYQFT
-520 LRINQEQVGRAIN
+520 LRINQDQVGRAIN

-541 FEIGE
+541 FKIGE
-546 SSANIVTIT
+546 SDHDIVTIT

-568 EVRNYSHGR
+568 EVRNYSHGS
-577 GQLECLFTGYQ
+577 GQLECLFAGYQ
-588 ECKNS
+588 ECKS
-593 GEVIADAN
+593 SAEVIADAN

-621 GHTVVWDEI
+621 GHTVVWDEVPSY
-630 LDHAQYPYL
+630 AQYPYL
-639 KSKN
+639 KS

>member
-11 HVDAGKTSLSEAML
+11 HVDAGKTTLSEGLL
-25 YKSGTLRKLGAV
+25 YQSGTLRKLGAV

-44 DNDNLEK
+44 DSDNLEK
-51 KRGITIFSHMARIQN
+51 KRGITIFSHMARIKT
-66 ENSEL
+66 ENNEL

-93 DYAILVVSAGEGV
+93 DYAILVVSASEGV

-111 TLWNLLKNHKIPTF
+111 TLWNLLKSHKTPTF
-125 IFVNKID
+125 IFVNKMD
-132 TLKAD
+132 TLKAN
-137 KEKVLH
+137 KEKVLQD
-143 NLSTL
+143 LSTL
-148 DDNCVEFENED
+148 DDSCVEFGDED
-159 SDFYEKIATT
+159 SDFYEKIATA
-169 DESILEEYLESGQI
+169 DEAILEEYLESGQI
-183 KDEEIKDLIFQRRIF
+183 KDKEIQDLISQRKVF

-209 GVAEFLQELDKWTK
+209 GVAEFLQGLDKWTK
-223 KIEYPEKFASRI
+223 KIEYSEKFASRI
-235 FKISHDEKDE
+235 FKISHDEKGE

-257 KAKTELMPDE
+257 RAKSELMPDE

-272 RLYNGTKYQVVPRA
+272 RLYNGNKYEVVSSV
-286 QAGEIAAVSGLR
+286 QAGEIVAVSGLK
-298 TTYPGQGL
+298 TTYPGQGI
-306 GFERDQTNFTMQPV
+306 GFEKDQTNFTMQPV

-327 ALDKTHATLTA
+327 TPDKTHATLAA

-349 HVKWDKQAEEISI
+349 HVKWDKQTEEISI

-372 LQQILYDRFNLEVE
+372 LQQILHDRFNLEVE

-396 SIKSSVEGVG
+396 SIRNSVEGVG

-421 KPSKL
+421 KPGKL

-459 GVLIGSPLTDVEI
+459 GVLTGSPLTDVEI
-472 ILIGGRGSN
+472 TLIGGRGSN

-502 ELKMQ
+502 ELKAQ

-513 EPWYQFI
+513 EPWYQFT
-520 LRINQEQVGRAIN
+520 LRINQDQVGRAIN

-541 FEIGE
+541 FKIGE
-546 SSANIVTIT
+546 SDHDIVTIT

-568 EVRNYSHGR
+568 EVRNYSHGS
-577 GQLECLFTGYQ
+577 GQLECLFAGYQ
-588 ECKNS
+588 ECKS
-593 GEVIADAN
+593 SAEVIADAN

-621 GHTVVWDEI
+621 GHTVVWDEVPSY
-630 LDHAQYPYL
+630 AQYPYL
-639 KSKN
+639 KS

>member
-1 MKKLTIGILA
+1 MKKVTIGILA
-11 HVDAGKTSLSEAML
+11 HVDAGKTTLSEGLL
-25 YKSGTLRKLGAV
+25 YQSGTLRKLGAV

-51 KRGITIFSHMARIQN
+51 KRGITIFSHMARIKT

-93 DYAILVVSAGEGV
+93 DYAILVVSASEDV

-111 TLWNLLKNHKIPTF
+111 TLWNLLKSHKIPTF
-125 IFVNKID
+125 IFVNKMD

-143 NLSTL
+143 DLSTL
-148 DDNCVEFENED
+148 DDSCVEFGDED
-159 SDFYEKIATT
+159 SDFYEKIATA
-169 DESILEEYLESGQI
+169 DEAILEEYLESGQI
-183 KDEEIKDLIFQRRIF
+183 KDKEIQDLISQRKVF

-209 GVAEFLQELDKWTK
+209 GVAEFLQGLDKWTK
-223 KIEYPEKFASRI
+223 KIEYSEKFASRI
-235 FKISHDEKDE
+235 FKISHDEKGE

-257 KAKTELMPDE
+257 RAKSELMPDE

-272 RLYNGTKYQVVPRA
+272 RLYNGNKYEVVSSV
-286 QAGEIAAVSGLR
+286 QAGEIVAVSGLK
-298 TTYPGQGL
+298 TTYPGQGI
-306 GFERDQTNFTMQPV
+306 GFEKDQMNFTMQPV
-320 LTYAVQT
+320 LNYAVQT
-327 ALDKTHATLTA
+327 TPDKTHATLAA

-349 HVKWDKQAEEISI
+349 HVKWDKQTEEISI

-372 LQQILYDRFNLEVE
+372 LQQILHDRFNLEVE

-396 SIKSSVEGVG
+396 SIRNSVEGVG

-421 KPSKL
+421 KPGKL

-459 GVLIGSPLTDVEI
+459 GVLTGSPLTDVEI
-472 ILIGGRGSN
+472 TLIGGRGSN

-502 ELKMQ
+502 ELKAQ

-513 EPWYQFI
+513 EPWYQFT
-520 LRINQEQVGRAIN
+520 LRINQDQVGRAIN

-541 FEIGE
+541 FKIGE
-546 SSANIVTIT
+546 SDHDIVTIT

-568 EVRNYSHGR
+568 EVRNYSHGS
-577 GQLECLFTGYQ
+577 GQLECLFAGYQ
-588 ECKNS
+588 ECKS
-593 GEVIADAN
+593 SAEVIADAN

-621 GHTVVWDEI
+621 GHTVVWDEVPSY
-630 LDHAQYPYL
+630 AQYPYL
-639 KSKN
+639 KS

>member
-1 MKKLTIGILA
+1 MKKVTIGILA
-11 HVDAGKTSLSEAML
+11 HVDAGKTTLSEGLL
-25 YKSGTLRKLGAV
+25 YQSGTLRKLGVV

-44 DNDNLEK
+44 DSDNLEK
-51 KRGITIFSHMARIQN
+51 KRGITIFSHMARIKT

-93 DYAILVVSAGEGV
+93 DYAILVVSASEGV

-111 TLWNLLKNHKIPTF
+111 TLWNLLKSHKTPTF
-125 IFVNKID
+125 IFVNKMD

-143 NLSTL
+143 DLSTL
-148 DDNCVEFENED
+148 DDNCVEFGDED
-159 SDFYEKIATT
+159 SDFYEKIATA
-169 DESILEEYLESGQI
+169 DEAILEEYLESGQI
-183 KDEEIKDLIFQRRIF
+183 KDEEIKDLIFQRKVF

-209 GVAEFLQELDKWTK
+209 GVAEFLQGLDKWTK
-223 KIEYPEKFASRI
+223 KIEYSEKFASRI
-235 FKISHDEKDE
+235 FKISHDEKGE

-257 KAKTELMPDE
+257 RAKSELMPDE

-272 RLYNGTKYQVVPRA
+272 RLYNGNKYEVVSSV
-286 QAGEIAAVSGLR
+286 QAGEIVAVSGLK
-298 TTYPGQGL
+298 TTYPGQGI
-306 GFERDQTNFTMQPV
+306 GFEKDQTNFTMQPV

-327 ALDKTHATLTA
+327 TPDKTHATLAA

-349 HVKWDKQAEEISI
+349 HVKWDKQTEEISI

-372 LQQILYDRFNLEVE
+372 LQQILHDRFNLEVE

-396 SIKSSVEGVG
+396 SIRNSVEGVG

-421 KPSKL
+421 KPGKL

-459 GVLIGSPLTDVEI
+459 GVLTGSPLTDVEI
-472 ILIGGRGSN
+472 TLIGGRGSN

-502 ELKMQ
+502 ELKAQ

-513 EPWYQFI
+513 EPWYQFT
-520 LRINQEQVGRAIN
+520 LKINQDQVGRAIN

-541 FEIGE
+541 FKIGE
-546 SSANIVTIT
+546 SNHDIVTIT

-568 EVRNYSHGR
+568 EVRNYSHGS
-577 GQLECLFTGYQ
+577 GQLECLFAGYQ
-588 ECKNS
+588 ECKS
-593 GEVIADAN
+593 STEVIADAN

-621 GHTVVWDEI
+621 GHTVVWDEVPSY
-630 LDHAQYPYL
+630 AQYPYL
-639 KSKN
+639 KS

>member
-1 MKKLTIGILA
+1 MKKVTIGILA
-11 HVDAGKTSLSEAML
+11 HVDAGKTTLSEGLL
-25 YKSGTLRKLGAV
+25 YQSGTLRKLGAV

-44 DNDNLEK
+44 DSDNLEK
-51 KRGITIFSHMARIQN
+51 KRGITIFSHMARIKT

-93 DYAILVVSAGEGV
+93 DYAILVVSASEGV

-111 TLWNLLKNHKIPTF
+111 TLWNLLKSHKTPTF
-125 IFVNKID
+125 IFVNKMD

-143 NLSTL
+143 DLSTL
-148 DDNCVEFENED
+148 DDNCVEFGDED
-159 SDFYEKIATT
+159 SDFYEKIATA
-169 DESILEEYLESGQI
+169 DEAILEEYLESGQI
-183 KDEEIKDLIFQRRIF
+183 KDEEIKDLIFQRKFF

-209 GVAEFLQELDKWTK
+209 GVAEFLQGLDKWTK
-223 KIEYPEKFASRI
+223 KIEYSEKFASRI
-235 FKISHDEKDE
+235 FKISHDEKGE

-257 KAKTELMPDE
+257 RAKSELMPDE

-272 RLYNGTKYQVVPRA
+272 RLYNGNKYEVVSSV
-286 QAGEIAAVSGLR
+286 QAGEIVAVSGLK
-298 TTYPGQGL
+298 TTYPGQGI
-306 GFERDQTNFTMQPV
+306 GFEKDQTNFTMQPV

-327 ALDKTHATLTA
+327 TPDKTHATLAA

-349 HVKWDKQAEEISI
+349 HVKWDKQTEEISI

-372 LQQILYDRFNLEVE
+372 LQQILHDRFNLEVE

-396 SIKSSVEGVG
+396 SIRNSVEGVG

-421 KPSKL
+421 KPGKL

-459 GVLIGSPLTDVEI
+459 GVLTGSPLTDVEI
-472 ILIGGRGSN
+472 TLIGGRGSN

-502 ELKMQ
+502 ELKAQ

-513 EPWYQFI
+513 EPWYQFT
-520 LRINQEQVGRAIN
+520 LKINQDQVGRAIN

-541 FEIGE
+541 FKIGE
-546 SSANIVTIT
+546 SNHDIVTIT

-568 EVRNYSHGR
+568 EVRNYSHGS
-577 GQLECLFTGYQ
+577 GQLECLFAGYQ
-588 ECKNS
+588 ECKS
-593 GEVIADAN
+593 STEVIADAN

-621 GHTVVWDEI
+621 GHTVVWDEVPSY
-630 LDHAQYPYL
+630 AQYPYL
-639 KSKN
+639 KS

>member
-111 TLWNLLKNHKIPTF
+111 TLWNLLKNHKIPIF
-125 IFVNKID
+125 IFVNKMD

-209 GVAEFLQELDKWTK
+209 GVAEFLQGLDKWTK

-235 FKISHDEKDE
+235 FKISHDEKSE

-286 QAGEIAAVSGLR
+286 QAGEIGAVSGLR

-306 GFERDQTNFTMQPV
+306 GFERDQTNFAMQPV

-327 ALDKTHATLTA
+327 APDKTHATLTA

-349 HVKWDKQAEEISI
+349 HVKWNKQAEEISI

-372 LQQILYDRFNLEVE
+372 LQQLLRDRFNLEVE

-396 SIKSSVEGVG
+396 SIKASVEGVG

-421 KPSKL
+421 TPGKN
-426 GSGLVFKNECSLE
+426 GSGLVFKNKCSLE

-444 WQDQVMESLANKEHL
+444 WQDQVMESLSNKEHL
-459 GVLIGSPLTDVEI
+459 GVLTGSPITDLEI
-472 ILIGGRGSN
+472 TLVGGRGSN

-502 ELKMQ
+502 ELKAKK
-507 NQVSLL
+507 QVYLL
-513 EPWYQFI
+513 EPWYQFT
-520 LRINQEQVGRAIN
+520 LRINQDQVGRAIN
-533 DIEKMGGK
+533 DIERMGGK
-541 FEIGE
+541 FELGE
-546 SSANIVTIT
+546 SSGNVTTIS

-568 EVRNYSHGR
+568 EVRNYTHGS
-577 GQLECLFTGYQ
+577 GQLECLFLGYR
-588 ECKNS
+588 ECKDS
-593 GEVIADAN
+593 AAIIEEMA
-601 YDPVSDIN
+601 YDPLSDIN

-621 GHTVVWDEI
+621 GHTVVWNEVPS
-630 LDHAQYPYL
+630 HAQYPYL
-639 KSKN
+639 G

>member
-11 HVDAGKTSLSEAML
+11 HVDAGKTTLSEGLL
-25 YKSGTLRKLGAV
+25 YQSGTLRKLGAV

-51 KRGITIFSHMARIQN
+51 KRGITIFSHMARIQT

-93 DYAILVVSAGEGV
+93 DYAILVVSASEGV

-111 TLWNLLKNHKIPTF
+111 TLWNLLKSHKIPTF
-125 IFVNKID
+125 IFVNKMD
-132 TLKAD
+132 TLKAN
-137 KEKVLH
+137 KEKVLQD
-143 NLSTL
+143 LRTL
-148 DDNCVEFENED
+148 DDNCIEFGDEY
-159 SDFYEKIATT
+159 SDFYEKIATA
-169 DESILEEYLESGQI
+169 DEAILEEYLESGQV
-183 KDEEIKDLIFQRRIF
+183 KDEEIKDLVFQRKIF
-198 PVYFGA
+198 PIYFGA
-204 ALKLK
+204 VLKLN
-209 GVAEFLQELDKWTK
+209 GVAEILQGLDKWTK
-223 KIEYPEKFASRI
+223 KIEYSEKFASRV
-235 FKISHDEKDE
+235 FKISYDEKGE
-245 RLTWL
+245 RLNWL

-257 KAKTELMPDE
+257 RAKTELMPDE

-272 RLYNGTKYQVVPRA
+272 RLYNGTKYQVVPST
-286 QAGEIAAVSGLR
+286 QASEIVAVSGLK
-298 TTYPGQGL
+298 TTYPGQGI
-306 GFERDQTNFTMQPV
+306 GFEKDQTNFTMQPV

-327 ALDKTHATLTA
+327 APDKTHATLTA

-372 LQQILYDRFNLEVE
+372 LQQILHDRFSLEAE

-396 SIKSSVEGVG
+396 SIKASVEGVG

-421 KPSKL
+421 KPGKL

-459 GVLIGSPLTDVEI
+459 GVLTGSPLTDMEI
-472 ILIGGRGSN
+472 TLVGGRGSN

-491 ATYRAVRQGLM
+491 ATYRALRQGLM
-502 ELKMQ
+502 ELKAQ

-513 EPWYQFI
+513 EPWYQFT

-546 SSANIVTIT
+546 SDHDVVTIT

-560 AQMQDYAT
+560 AQMQDYTT
-568 EVRNYSHGR
+568 EVRNYTHGS
-577 GQLECLFTGYQ
+577 GQLECLFAGYRK
-588 ECKNS
+588 CKNS
-593 GEVIADAN
+593 AEVLESIN
-601 YDPVSDIN
+601 YDPISDLS

-621 GHTVVWDEI
+621 GHTVVWNEVPDY
-630 LDHAQYPYL
+630 AQYPYL
-639 KSKN
+639 QS

>member
-1 MKKLTIGILA
+1 MKKVTIGILA
-11 HVDAGKTSLSEAML
+11 HVDAGKTTLSEGLL
-25 YKSGTLRKLGAV
+25 YQSGTLRKLGAV

-51 KRGITIFSHMARIQN
+51 KRGITIFSHMARIKT

-93 DYAILVVSAGEGV
+93 DYAILVVSASEGV

-111 TLWNLLKNHKIPTF
+111 TLWNLLKSHKIPTF
-125 IFVNKID
+125 IFVNKMD

-143 NLSTL
+143 DLSTL
-148 DDNCVEFENED
+148 DDSCVEFGDED
-159 SDFYEKIATT
+159 SDFYEKIATA
-169 DESILEEYLESGQI
+169 DEAILEEYLESGQI
-183 KDEEIKDLIFQRRIF
+183 KDKEIQDLISQRKVF

-209 GVAEFLQELDKWTK
+209 GVAEFLQGLDKWTK
-223 KIEYPEKFASRI
+223 KIEYSEKFASRI
-235 FKISHDEKDE
+235 FKISHDEKGE

-257 KAKTELMPDE
+257 RAKSELMPDE

-272 RLYNGTKYQVVPRA
+272 RLYNGNKYEVVSSV
-286 QAGEIAAVSGLR
+286 QAGEIVAVSGLK
-298 TTYPGQGL
+298 TTYPGQGI
-306 GFERDQTNFTMQPV
+306 GFEKDQTNFTMQPV

-327 ALDKTHATLTA
+327 TLDKTHATLAA

-349 HVKWDKQAEEISI
+349 HVKWDKQTEEISI

-372 LQQILYDRFNLEVE
+372 LQQILHDRFNLEVE

-396 SIKSSVEGVG
+396 SIRNSVEGVG

-421 KPSKL
+421 KPGKL

-459 GVLIGSPLTDVEI
+459 GVLTGSPLTDVEI
-472 ILIGGRGSN
+472 TLIGGRGSN

-502 ELKMQ
+502 ELKAQ

-513 EPWYQFI
+513 EPWYQFT
-520 LRINQEQVGRAIN
+520 LRINQDQVGRAIN

-546 SSANIVTIT
+546 SNANIVTIT

-568 EVRNYSHGR
+568 EVRNYSHGS
-577 GQLECLFTGYQ
+577 GQLECLFAGYQ
-588 ECKNS
+588 ECKS
-593 GEVIADAN
+593 SAEVIADAN

-621 GHTVVWDEI
+621 GHTVVWDEVPSY
-630 LDHAQYPYL
+630 AQYPYL
-639 KSKN
+639 KS

>member
-11 HVDAGKTSLSEAML
+11 HVDAGKTTLSEGLL
-25 YKSGTLRKLGAV
+25 YQSGTLRKLGAV

-51 KRGITIFSHMARIQN
+51 KRGITIFSHMACIKT

-93 DYAILVVSAGEGV
+93 DYAILVVSASEGV

-111 TLWNLLKNHKIPTF
+111 TLWNLLKSHKIPTF
-125 IFVNKID
+125 IFVNKMD

-143 NLSTL
+143 DLSTL
-148 DDNCVEFENED
+148 DDSCVEFGDED
-159 SDFYEKIATT
+159 SDFYEKIATA
-169 DESILEEYLESGQI
+169 DEAILEEYLESGQI
-183 KDEEIKDLIFQRRIF
+183 KDEEIKDLIFQRKVF

-209 GVAEFLQELDKWTK
+209 GVAEFLQGLDKWTK
-223 KIEYPEKFASRI
+223 KIEYPERFASRI
-235 FKISHDEKDE
+235 FKISHDEKGE

-257 KAKTELMPDE
+257 RAKSELMPDE

-272 RLYNGTKYQVVPRA
+272 RRYNGTKYQVVPSV
-286 QAGEIAAVSGLR
+286 QAGEIVAVSGLK
-298 TTYPGQGL
+298 TTYPGQGI
-306 GFERDQTNFTMQPV
+306 GFEKDQTNFTMQPV

-327 ALDKTHATLTA
+327 TPDKTHATLAA

-349 HVKWDKQAEEISI
+349 HVKWDKQTEEISI

-372 LQQILYDRFNLEVE
+372 LQQILHDRFNLEVE

-396 SIKSSVEGVG
+396 SIRNSVEGVG

-421 KPSKL
+421 KPGKL

-459 GVLIGSPLTDVEI
+459 GVLTGSPLTDVEI
-472 ILIGGRGSN
+472 TLVGGRGSN

-502 ELKMQ
+502 ELKAQ

-513 EPWYQFI
+513 EPWYQFT
-520 LRINQEQVGRAIN
+520 LRINQDQVGRAIN

-541 FEIGE
+541 FKIGE
-546 SSANIVTIT
+546 NDHDIVTIT

-568 EVRNYSHGR
+568 EVRNYTHGS
-577 GQLECLFTGYQ
+577 GQLECLFAGYQ
-588 ECKNS
+588 ECKS
-593 GEVIADAN
+593 SAEVIADAN

-621 GHTVVWDEI
+621 GHTVVWDEVPSY
-630 LDHAQYPYL
+630 AQYPYL
-639 KSKN
+639 KS

>member
-11 HVDAGKTSLSEAML
+11 HVDAGKTTLSEGLL
-25 YKSGTLRKLGAV
+25 YQSGTLRKLGAV

-51 KRGITIFSHMARIQN
+51 KRGITIFSHMARIQT

-93 DYAILVVSAGEGV
+93 DYAILVVSASEGV

-111 TLWNLLKNHKIPTF
+111 TLWNLLKSHKIPTF
-125 IFVNKID
+125 IFVNKMD
-132 TLKAD
+132 TLKAN
-137 KEKVLH
+137 KEKVLQD
-143 NLSTL
+143 LRTL
-148 DDNCVEFENED
+148 DDNCIEFGDEY
-159 SDFYEKIATT
+159 SDFYEKIATA
-169 DESILEEYLESGQI
+169 DEAILEEYLESGQI
-183 KDEEIKDLIFQRRIF
+183 KDEEIKDLVFQRKIF
-198 PVYFGA
+198 PIYFGA
-204 ALKLK
+204 VLKLN
-209 GVAEFLQELDKWTK
+209 GVAEILQGLDKWTK
-223 KIEYPEKFASRI
+223 KIEYSEKFASRV
-235 FKISHDEKDE
+235 FKISYDEKGE
-245 RLTWL
+245 RLNWL

-257 KAKTELMPDE
+257 RAKTELMPDE

-272 RLYNGTKYQVVPRA
+272 RLYNGTKYQVVPST
-286 QAGEIAAVSGLR
+286 QASEIVAVSGLK
-298 TTYPGQGL
+298 TTYPGQGI
-306 GFERDQTNFTMQPV
+306 GFEKDQTNFTMQPV

-327 ALDKTHATLTA
+327 APDKTHATLTA

-372 LQQILYDRFNLEVE
+372 LQQILHDRFSLEAE

-396 SIKSSVEGVG
+396 SIKASVEGVG

-421 KPSKL
+421 KPGKL

-459 GVLIGSPLTDVEI
+459 GVLTGSPLTDMEI
-472 ILIGGRGSN
+472 TLVGGRGSN

-491 ATYRAVRQGLM
+491 ATYRALRQGLM
-502 ELKMQ
+502 ELKAQ

-513 EPWYQFI
+513 EPWYQFT

-546 SSANIVTIT
+546 SDHDVVTIT

-560 AQMQDYAT
+560 AQMRLY
-568 EVRNYSHGR
+568 N
-577 GQLECLFTGYQ
+577 
-588 ECKNS
+588 
-593 GEVIADAN
+593 
-601 YDPVSDIN
+601 
-609 NTPNSVFCSHGA
+609 
-621 GHTVVWDEI
+621 
-630 LDHAQYPYL
+630 
-639 KSKN
+639 

>member
-11 HVDAGKTSLSEAML
+11 HVDAGKTTLSEGLL
-25 YKSGTLRKLGAV
+25 YQSGTLRKLGAV

-51 KRGITIFSHMARIQN
+51 KRGITIFSHMARIQT

-93 DYAILVVSAGEGV
+93 DYAILVVSASEGV

-111 TLWNLLKNHKIPTF
+111 TLWNLLKSHKIPTF
-125 IFVNKID
+125 IFVNKMD
-132 TLKAD
+132 TLKAN
-137 KEKVLH
+137 KEKVLQD
-143 NLSTL
+143 LRTL
-148 DDNCVEFENED
+148 DDNCIEFGDEY
-159 SDFYEKIATT
+159 SDFYEKIATA
-169 DESILEEYLESGQI
+169 DEAILEEYLESGQI
-183 KDEEIKDLIFQRRIF
+183 KDEEIKDLVFQRKIF
-198 PVYFGA
+198 PIYFGA
-204 ALKLK
+204 VLKLN
-209 GVAEFLQELDKWTK
+209 GVAEILQGLDKWTK
-223 KIEYPEKFASRI
+223 KIEYSEKFASRV
-235 FKISHDEKDE
+235 FKISYDEKGE
-245 RLTWL
+245 RLNWL

-257 KAKTELMPDE
+257 RAKTELMPDE

-272 RLYNGTKYQVVPRA
+272 RLYNGTKYQVVPST
-286 QAGEIAAVSGLR
+286 QASEIVAVSGLK
-298 TTYPGQGL
+298 TTYPGQGI
-306 GFERDQTNFTMQPV
+306 GFEKDQTNFTMQPV

-327 ALDKTHATLTA
+327 APDKTHATLTA

-362 DVMGKIQLEI
+362 NVMGKIQLEI
-372 LQQILYDRFNLEVE
+372 LQQILHDRFSLEAE

-396 SIKSSVEGVG
+396 SIKASVEGVG

-421 KPSKL
+421 KPGKL

-459 GVLIGSPLTDVEI
+459 GVLTGSPLTDMEI
-472 ILIGGRGSN
+472 TLVGGRGSN

-491 ATYRAVRQGLM
+491 ATYRALRQGLM
-502 ELKMQ
+502 ELKAQ

-513 EPWYQFI
+513 EPWYQFT

-546 SSANIVTIT
+546 SDHDVVTIT

-560 AQMQDYAT
+560 AQMQDYTT
-568 EVRNYSHGR
+568 EVRNYTHGS
-577 GQLECLFTGYQ
+577 GQLECLFAGYRK
-588 ECKNS
+588 CKNS
-593 GEVIADAN
+593 AEVLESIN
-601 YDPVSDIN
+601 YDPISDLS

-621 GHTVVWDEI
+621 GHTVVWNEVPDY
-630 LDHAQYPYL
+630 AQYPYL
-639 KSKN
+639 QS

>member
-1 MKKLTIGILA
+1 MKKVTIGILA
-11 HVDAGKTSLSEAML
+11 HVDAGKTTLSEGLL
-25 YKSGTLRKLGAV
+25 YQSGTLRKLGAV

-51 KRGITIFSHMARIQN
+51 KRGITIFSHMARIKT

-93 DYAILVVSAGEGV
+93 DYAILVVSASEGV

-111 TLWNLLKNHKIPTF
+111 TLWNLLKSHKTPTF
-125 IFVNKID
+125 IFVNKMD

-143 NLSTL
+143 DLSTL
-148 DDNCVEFENED
+148 DDNCVEFGDED
-159 SDFYEKIATT
+159 SDFYEKIATA
-169 DESILEEYLESGQI
+169 DEAILEEYLESGQI
-183 KDEEIKDLIFQRRIF
+183 KDKEIQDLISQRKVF

-209 GVAEFLQELDKWTK
+209 GVAEFLQGLDKWTK
-223 KIEYPEKFASRI
+223 KIEYSEKFASRI
-235 FKISHDEKDE
+235 FKISHDEKGE

-257 KAKTELMPDE
+257 RAKSELMPDE

-272 RLYNGTKYQVVPRA
+272 RLYNGNKYEVVSSV
-286 QAGEIAAVSGLR
+286 QAGEIVAVSGLK
-298 TTYPGQGL
+298 TTYPGQGI
-306 GFERDQTNFTMQPV
+306 GFEKDQMNFTMQPV
-320 LTYAVQT
+320 LNYAVQT
-327 ALDKTHATLTA
+327 TPDKTHATLAA

-349 HVKWDKQAEEISI
+349 HVKWDKQTEEISI

-372 LQQILYDRFNLEVE
+372 LQQILHDRFNLEVE

-396 SIKSSVEGVG
+396 SIRNSVEGVG

-421 KPSKL
+421 KPGKL

-459 GVLIGSPLTDVEI
+459 GVLTGSPLTDVEI
-472 ILIGGRGSN
+472 TLIGGRGSN

-502 ELKMQ
+502 ELKAQ

-513 EPWYQFI
+513 EPWYQFT
-520 LRINQEQVGRAIN
+520 LRINQDQVGRAIN

-541 FEIGE
+541 FKIGE
-546 SSANIVTIT
+546 SDHDIVTIT

-568 EVRNYSHGR
+568 EVRNYSHGS
-577 GQLECLFTGYQ
+577 GQLECLFAGYQ
-588 ECKNS
+588 ECKS
-593 GEVIADAN
+593 SAEVIADAN

-621 GHTVVWDEI
+621 GHTVVWDEVPSY
-630 LDHAQYPYL
+630 AQYPYL
-639 KSKN
+639 KS